1 MKQFLSLILFGTLSC
16 ALALASD
23 AHHLGNSSRV
33 TVVSGGGYFPVLIP
47 LKSGELM
54 AVLRGGAPHIGVKGR
69 LDIVTSKDEG
79 KTWSAPKTV
88 VDSPGDDRNP
98 ALGQL
103 KNGDIVLAYA
113 ILRGYDPGGSKL
125 DPSERQAD
133 GVYIVRSGNGGKTWT
148 KPERNESTHALLK
161 KGGSLS
167 PYGKIV
173 QLPDGT
179 ALMSVYYQFSDV
191 RGNQDYVFRS
201 HDAGKTWG
209 DPVLIGEHYNDTGL
223 LALPDGKVLAALRS
237 ETGGHVAIAASK
249 DGGRTWSVPNQIT
262 RDKEHPGDLI
272 RLKNGD
278 ILLTYGERNKP
289 FGVEA
294 IVSHDEG
301 KTWDKNS
308 KTVLADDAASTD
320 CGYPSSVQLP
330 NGNIVSIYYQVDDA
344 HNAPASAKA
353 KSIVWSISS
362 GL

>member
-1 MKQFLSLILFGTLSC
+1 MFSLILHGMLCC
-16 ALALASD
+16 ALVFAAD
-23 AHHLGNSSRV
+23 PHQLGNSSRV
-33 TVVSGGGYFPVLIP
+33 TVVSGGGYFPVMIR

-79 KTWSAPKTV
+79 KTWSSPTTV

-113 ILRGYDPGGSKL
+113 VLLGYDSSGLKL
-125 DPSERQAD
+125 DPSKRQAD
-133 GVYIVRSGNGGKTWT
+133 GVYMVRSSDGGKTWT
-148 KPERNESTHALLK
+148 KPERSESTHALLK
-161 KGGSLS
+161 NGSLS

-173 QLPDGT
+173 QLPDG
-179 ALMSVYYQFSDV
+179 AVLMSVYYQFPDD
-191 RGNQDYVFRS
+191 RGNQEYVFRS
-201 HDAGKTWG
+201 HDSGKTWG
-209 DPVLIGEHYNDTGL
+209 DPVLAGEHYNETGL
-223 LALPDGKVLAALRS
+223 LALPDGQVLAALRS
-237 ETGGHVAIAASK
+237 EIGGHLAIAASK
-249 DGGRTWSVPNQIT
+249 DGGRTWSAPTQIT

-272 RLKNGD
+272 RLKNGN

-294 IVSHDEG
+294 IVSRDCG
-301 KTWDKNS
+301 KTWDKAF

-330 NGNIVSIYYQVDDA
+330 NGNVVTIYYQVDDP

-353 KSIVWSISS
+353 KSIVWSIPN